1 MSSISNASDTST
13 DASTLTI
20 GQLSKA
26 SGVSAKMIRY
36 YESIELLPP
45 AERTESNYRI
55 YADKD
60 VHRLRFIHRAR
71 KLGFSLDHIRVL
83 MALWQDQSRSSREVK
98 SLAIEHIGELE
109 ARIAEMQ
116 SMVDLLQKLTHQCQ
130 GNDRPDCPI
139 LEELAK

>member
-13 DASTLTI
+13 ETSILTI
-20 GQLSKA
+20 GQLAKA

-36 YESIELLPP
+36 YESIALLPP
-45 AERTESNYRI
+45 AKRTESNYRI

>member
-13 DASTLTI
+13 ETSILTI
-20 GQLSKA
+20 GQLAKA

>member
-20 GQLSKA
+20 GQLAKA

>member
-13 DASTLTI
+13 ETSILTI
-20 GQLSKA
+20 GQLAKA

-55 YADKD
+55 YAEKD

>member
-1 MSSISNASDTST
+1 MSSISNATETSI
-13 DASTLTI
+13 LTI
-20 GQLSKA
+20 GQLAKA

-36 YESIELLPP
+36 YESIALLPP

>member
-1 MSSISNASDTST
+1 MSPISNASDTST
-13 DASTLTI
+13 ETSILTI
-20 GQLSKA
+20 GQLAKA

-55 YADKD
+55 YAEKD

-98 SLAIEHIGELE
+98 RLAVEHIGELE